1 MRVPVRATGPR
12 ARRVAPSAGRDASTA
27 VELYGSLFFDAR
39 GATCHAS
46 DHVGGA
52 CARARAAPRVLEAAS
67 KREREERQLAMG
79 NRLL

>member
-52 CARARAAPRVLEAAS
+52 CAAPRVLEAAS